1 MEILKWL
8 FIATVIVSFFGCMP
22 KIVPNDSTANE
33 NAGAIQMSEIQNHGT
48 ITISVDSKIPSAPEK
63 IQPEI
68 VPRETIKTEIKKD
81 EGLALKPY
89 VSRDKIHIGYGRNLD
104 GKGISEDEADY
115 LFEND
120 FSESEIDLHYNIL
133 FDEWQ
138 EIPGKVKDALINMR
152 FQLGH
157 DGFMKFK
164 KMINAIKRL
173 DWREMIKE
181 MRYSAWYEQTPE
193 RAERLIKKIEEEN

>member
-8 FIATVIVSFFGCMP
+8 FIASIIVSCFGCTP

-33 NAGAIQMSEIQNHGT
+33 NAGAIQMSEIKNHGT
-48 ITISVDSKIPSAPEK
+48 ITINIDSKKPEK
-63 IQPEI
+63 IPQEI

-115 LFEND
+115 LLEND
-120 FSESEIDLHYNIL
+120 LEEAKIDLKFNV
-133 FDEWQ
+133 FFETWQ
-138 EIPGKVKDALINMR
+138 EIPEKIKDALINMR
-152 FQLGH
+152 FQLGY
-157 DGFMKFK
+157 DGFRKFK
-164 KMINAIKRL
+164 KMINAVKRF
-173 DWREMIKE
+173 DWIDMIKE
-181 MRYSAWYEQTPE
+181 MRDSAWYKQTPE